1 MGWAGAALTREH
13 EPGGL
18 GGAAQA
24 ELDQAGVHHDV
35 VVGAEVAV
43 ADDAGDAVALH
54 QQVVGVRG
62 LVGLHLDAPALGPRA
77 FVQVFLFIL
86 VLFQGAVLA

>member
-1 MGWAGAALTREH
+1 MGWAGVALTHER

-24 ELDQAGVHHDV
+24 ELDQAGVHHNV
-35 VVGAEVAV
+35 IVGVEVAV
-43 ADDAGDAVALH
+43 ADDARDTVALH
-54 QQVVGVRG
+54 QQVVGVGG
-62 LVGLHLDAPALGPRA
+62 LVGFHLDAPALGPRA